1 MKTSEKG
8 IELNISLEDFC
19 PQAIKCL
26 KSEKYYTIGFGHCGK
41 DVKEND
47 TITKSKAIDLL
58 KSDLEK
64 FEKKVNKYS
73 SYDFTQNEY
82 DALMSFCYNVG
93 NIDQLTAKGTRSKK
107 EIADKML
114 LYCKSGGKVIR
125 GLQKRREKER
135 SLFLKSST
143 SNFYPRYIG
152 ASNDLNTIFSAI
164 GVPNNLNGSWEKRK
178 AIATKNGIY
187 DYVGSLTD
195 NVKLIALAKNGKLKR
210 VDQFHPFILYI
221 ETTRKNLF

>member
-8 IELNISLEDFC
+8 IELIISFEGFSKRAC
-19 PQAIKCL
+19 KCVD
-26 KSEKYYTIGFGHCGK
+26 SEKYYTIGFGHYGK

-73 SYDFTQNEY
+73 AYNFTQNEY
-82 DALMSFCYNVG
+82 DALVSFCYNVG

-114 LYCKSGGKVIR
+114 LYCKSGGKVIK

-135 SLFLKSST
+135 ALFLKSST
-143 SNFYPRYIG
+143 SNFYPRYVG

-164 GVPNNLNGSWEKRK
+164 GVPNHLNGSWEKRK

-210 VDQFHPFILYI
+210 V
-221 ETTRKNLF
+221 

>member
-8 IELNISLEDFC
+8 IGLIISFEGFC
-19 PQAIKCL
+19 PNATKCL
-26 KSEKYYTIGFGHCGK
+26 KSEKYYTIGFGHYGK

-47 TITKSKAIDLL
+47 TITKSKAVDLL

-73 SYDFTQNEY
+73 TYDFTQNEF
-82 DALMSFCYNVG
+82 DALVSFCYNVG
-93 NIDQLTAKGTRSKK
+93 NIDQLTAKGTRTKK

-135 SLFLKSST
+135 ALFLKCST
-143 SNFYPRYIG
+143 SNFYPRYVG

-164 GVPNNLNGSWEKRK
+164 GVPNHLNGCWERRK

-187 DYVGSLTD
+187 DYVGNLTD

-210 VDQFHPFILYI
+210 VD
-221 ETTRKNLF
+221 

>member
-1 MKTSEKG
+1 MKTRKKG
-8 IELNISLEDFC
+8 IELIISFEGFC
-19 PQAIKCL
+19 PNATKCL
-26 KSEKYYTIGFGHCGK
+26 KSEKYYTIGFGHYGK

-73 SYDFTQNEY
+73 SYNFTQNEY
-82 DALMSFCYNVG
+82 DALVSFCYNVG

-114 LYCKSGGKVIR
+114 LYCKSDGKVIR

-135 SLFLKSST
+135 ALFLKSST
-143 SNFYPRYIG
+143 SNFYPRYVG
-152 ASNDLNTIFSAI
+152 ASNDLNIIFSAI
-164 GVPNNLNGSWEKRK
+164 GVPNHLNGCWEKRK

-210 VDQFHPFILYI
+210 V
-221 ETTRKNLF
+221 

>member
-8 IELNISLEDFC
+8 IELIIRFEGFC
-19 PQAIKCL
+19 PNATKCL
-26 KSEKYYTIGFGHCGK
+26 KSEKYYTIGFGHYGK

-73 SYDFTQNEY
+73 SYNFTQNEY
-82 DALMSFCYNVG
+82 DSLVSFCYNVG

-135 SLFLKSST
+135 ALFLKSST
-143 SNFYPRYIG
+143 SNFYPRYVG

-210 VDQFHPFILYI
+210 V
-221 ETTRKNLF
+221 

>member
-8 IELNISLEDFC
+8 IELIISSEGFC
-19 PQAIKCL
+19 TKATTCL
-26 KSEKYYTIGFGHCGK
+26 KSEKYYTIGFGHYGK

-73 SYDFTQNEY
+73 SYNFTQNEY
-82 DALMSFCYNVG
+82 DSLVSFCYNVG

-135 SLFLKSST
+135 ALFLKSST
-143 SNFYPRYIG
+143 SNFYPRYTG

-164 GVPNNLNGSWEKRK
+164 GVPNHLNGCWEKRK

-210 VDQFHPFILYI
+210 V
-221 ETTRKNLF
+221 

>member
-1 MKTSEKG
+1 M
-8 IELNISLEDFC
+8 
-19 PQAIKCL
+19 
-26 KSEKYYTIGFGHCGK
+26 
-41 DVKEND
+41 
-47 TITKSKAIDLL
+47 
-58 KSDLEK
+58 EK

-73 SYDFTQNEY
+73 SYNFTQNEY
-82 DALMSFCYNVG
+82 DALVSFCYNVG
-93 NIDQLTAKGTRSKK
+93 NIDQLTAKGTRNKK
-107 EIADKML
+107 EIADKIL

-135 SLFLKSST
+135 ALFLKSST
-143 SNFYPRYIG
+143 SSFYPRYVG

-164 GVPNNLNGSWEKRK
+164 GVPNHLNGSWEKRK

-210 VDQFHPFILYI
+210 V
-221 ETTRKNLF
+221 

>member
-1 MKTSEKG
+1 MKTSKKG
-8 IELNISLEDFC
+8 IELIISFEGFC
-19 PQAIKCL
+19 PNATKCL
-26 KSEKYYTIGFGHCGK
+26 KSEKYYTIGFGHYGK

-73 SYDFTQNEY
+73 SYNFTQNEY
-82 DALMSFCYNVG
+82 DALVSFCYNVG

-135 SLFLKSST
+135 ALFLNSST
-143 SNFYPRYIG
+143 SNFYPKYIG

-164 GVPNNLNGSWEKRK
+164 GVPNHLNGCWEKRK

-210 VDQFHPFILYI
+210 V
-221 ETTRKNLF
+221 

>member
-8 IELNISLEDFC
+8 IDLIISFECFC
-19 PQAIKCL
+19 SKATKCL
-26 KSEKYYTIGFGHCGK
+26 KSEKYYTIGFGHYGK

-47 TITKSKAIDLL
+47 TITKSKAVDLL

-73 SYDFTQNEY
+73 VYDFTQNEF
-82 DALMSFCYNVG
+82 DALVSFCYNVG
-93 NIDQLTAKGTRSKK
+93 NIDQLTAKGTRTKK
-107 EIADKML
+107 EISDKML
-114 LYCKSGGKVIR
+114 LYCKSGGNVIS

-135 SLFLKSST
+135 ALFLKCST
-143 SNFYPRYIG
+143 SNFYPKYIG

-164 GVPNNLNGSWEKRK
+164 GVPNHLNGSWERRK

-210 VDQFHPFILYI
+210 GD
-221 ETTRKNLF
+221 